1 MNLFRMPST
10 FGLRARLTLL
20 IESLIVILVLI
31 TGTVS
36 ILREKR
42 TLEIE
47 LHKRGFA
54 VAFDLAKFTVRPM
67 ITGDLPTLRRF
78 VNHTMEQDYVLY
90 VMLLD
95 PKGKVVMHSDLD
107 KVGKILEPDRYDLDR
122 ETQLSRRKFT
132 QLPEQDE
139 LHCDLSAPITAAD
152 TRLGTVLLGY
162 SYRAVEKEIF
172 QAQRQIFSLGVI
184 IIIVG
189 GLVAYFLANFIAS
202 PIKRIIIATQA
213 VANGNLNQSL
223 SINRTDEIGTLVNSF
238 NKMAEELGKHRRH
251 LQNLVQDRTIELE
264 TANKQLKQEINE
276 RKLAQEKLR
285 QSRQRLRELA
295 LHIQHVKEEEA
306 KRIAREI
313 HDELGQALTALKMD
327 LYWIVPRLPDEK
339 AALHD
344 KIEKMGK
351 LIDTTIHSV
360 RRISSELRPG
370 ILDDFGLSAAIE
382 WQSNDFWERTGLQC
396 DFISDPESI
405 VLDPD
410 RSVAIFRI
418 FQETLTNIVRH
429 ANATVVDVSLEETD
443 REICLMVRDNGKG
456 ISEHQIRDS
465 RSFGVIGIKERVND
479 LVGQLRIHGQP
490 DRGSTVSVR
499 IPKGEQPS
507 VSTDPTH

>member
-1 MNLFRMPST
+1 MKLHSLPST
-10 FGLRARLTLL
+10 FGLRAKLTLL

-31 TGTVS
+31 TGIVS

-42 TLEIE
+42 TLEVE
-47 LHKRGFA
+47 LHKRGLA
-54 VAFDLAKFTVRPM
+54 VAFDLAKFTTRPM
-67 ITGDLPTLRRF
+67 ISQDLPTLRRF

-344 KIEKMGK
+344 KIDKMGK

-370 ILDDFGLSAAIE
+370 ILDDFGLSAAME
-382 WQSNDFWERTGLQC
+382 WQSKEFRDRTGIQC
-396 DFISDPESI
+396 EFTSDPDSI
-405 VLDPD
+405 VLDSD

-429 ANATVVDVSLEETD
+429 ANATAVDVRLEETD
-443 REICLMVRDNGKG
+443 HEVNLLVRDNGKG
-456 ISEHQIRDS
+456 ISENQILDS
-465 RSFGVIGIKERVND
+465 GSFGVIGMNERVND
-479 LVGQLRIHGQP
+479 LHGHLKIQGQP
-490 DRGSTVSVR
+490 NRGTAVSVR
-499 IPKGEQPS
+499 IPKGKRPC
-507 VSTDPTH
+507 